1 MNVYAKAYINAGN
14 NRKGIPA
21 LVLSH
26 SFNYP
31 TKNTI

>member
-21 LVLSH
+21 LVLFQP
-26 SFNYP
+26 FNYP
-31 TKNTI
+31 NKNII